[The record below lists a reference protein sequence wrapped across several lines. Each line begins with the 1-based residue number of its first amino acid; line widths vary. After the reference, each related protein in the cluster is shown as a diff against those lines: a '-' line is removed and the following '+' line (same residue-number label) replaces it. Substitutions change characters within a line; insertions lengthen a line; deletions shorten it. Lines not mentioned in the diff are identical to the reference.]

1 MKAPTEIIDL
11 LQTILGIYFF
21 EIPNNNRAILILSD
35 NLAEISCKLKIL
47 EKNSS
52 LDLRKVDFPELL
64 KKANVKKN
72 LSDELIKF
80 HKIRNEFQH
89 KSPLYTIEKKPC
101 SDSIIATVDLIRHL
115 WKKEALSEIPDWI
128 NCGLRI
134 VILYSSKGKIQKQ
147 KEFENYLLNDLDL
160 YINKNIIESRLYI
173 SEDGM
178 LGEQGLLGAMDLL
191 GNIKE
196 KRIPQKNEAILQVY
210 SKQYWTFLLQ
220 NHTSLIDEILSEL
233 NL

>member
-47 EKNSS
+47 EKNPS

-64 KKANVKKN
+64 KKATVKKF
-72 LSDELIKF
+72 LTVELMKF

-101 SDSIIATVDLIRHL
+101 SDSILTTVELIRHL
-115 WKKEALSEIPDWI
+115 WKKEALSEIPDWV

-134 VILYSSKGKIQKQ
+134 VNLYSSKGKIQKQ
-147 KEFENYLLNDLDL
+147 KEFENYLLHDLDL
-160 YINKNIIESRLYI
+160 YINKNITETRLYI
-173 SEDGM
+173 SEDGI
-178 LGEQGLLGAMDLL
+178 LGEQGLLGAMDLQ
-191 GNIKE
+191 GNTKE
-196 KRIPQKNEAILQVY
+196 KRIPKKNEAILQVY

>member
-1 MKAPTEIIDL
+1 M
-11 LQTILGIYFF
+11 
-21 EIPNNNRAILILSD
+21 
-35 NLAEISCKLKIL
+35 
-47 EKNSS
+47 
-52 LDLRKVDFPELL
+52 
-64 KKANVKKN
+64 
-72 LSDELIKF
+72 
-80 HKIRNEFQH
+80 
-89 KSPLYTIEKKPC
+89 
-101 SDSIIATVDLIRHL
+101 
-115 WKKEALSEIPDWI
+115 
-128 NCGLRI
+128 
-134 VILYSSKGKIQKQ
+134 YSSKGKIQKQ